1 MIGENNNKKKKI
13 GEMKKKQTTK
23 SCLYYRPG
31 KIPEILGEFTTVAD

>member
-1 MIGENNNKKKKI
+1 MIGENNNKKKNRRN
-13 GEMKKKQTTK
+13 EKKQTTK